1 MELLQIKKCYYIINY
16 KKFNPKIKYNEVDKV
31 VFVAHPDDE
40 LIFLGNELIT
50 KDKWL
55 VVCMTNGDSRTRS
68 KEFVGLMKEL
78 NIQYKILA
86 FKDGLNECWDIAKA
100 KYIISK
106 IVLSKDNWKM
116 IVTHNKYGEY
126 GHFQHKQLNQLV
138 NEVCKN
144 KNIKVFCKKDRLFD
158 GNNKLSKGSKENKIK
173 LANKY
178 YKSQLNVINEL
189 SDYLEYE
196 GIVDELL
203 L

>member
-1 MELLQIKKCYYIINY
+1 MKLLRLIYKKMYYIINY
-16 KKFNPKIKYNEVDKV
+16 KKFNPKIEYNEIDKV

-78 NIQYKILA
+78 NVQYRILD
-86 FKDGLNECWDIAKA
+86 FKDGLNEQWDNAKA
-100 KYIISK
+100 KDIISK
-106 IVLSKDNWKM
+106 IISSKDNWKM

-126 GHFQHKQLNQLV
+126 GHFQHKQLNKLV

-144 KNIKVFCKKDRLFD
+144 DNIKVFCTKDRLFD
-158 GNNKLSKGSKENKIK
+158 CNNRLSKESKENKLK

-178 YKSQLNVINEL
+178 YKSQINVIKNL

-196 GIVDELL
+196 GIE
-203 L
+203 